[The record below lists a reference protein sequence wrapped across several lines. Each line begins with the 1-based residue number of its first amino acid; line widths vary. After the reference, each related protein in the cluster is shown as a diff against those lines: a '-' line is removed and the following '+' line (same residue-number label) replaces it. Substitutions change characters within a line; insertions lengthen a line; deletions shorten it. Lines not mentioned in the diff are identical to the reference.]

1 MKEIIN
7 HKDLNN
13 TENLLCPT
21 KQILGRVLNLIT
33 RVGEWRGQK
42 TREVTHSAAV
52 LKSTKTLLFLKPHHS
67 QPTVASSPLTI

>member
-33 RVGEWRGQK
+33 RVGEWRGAKDKRSDSLSSCVEINQN
-42 TREVTHSAAV
+42 
-52 LKSTKTLLFLKPHHS
+52 STFS
-67 QPTVASSPLTI
+67 